1 LFDEIEKAH
10 PRIMDIFLQILDDGR
25 LMDSRGQTVFFTESI
40 IIFTS
45 NLGTRTTDSLGRSID
60 EREQL
65 ETILG
70 DQTLS
75 DEERQRRVREHFVQC
90 VEHFFMYE
98 ISRPELLNRIGH
110 NIVPFN
116 YIHSE
121 DVQREIVSSHLQ
133 RIKQDFEEQ
142 YKKRG
147 YSLEW
152 QSDVVDWLVKKHS
165 ERIALF
171 GGRGITNAIEQEI
184 VVPLSI
190 AVLKRMKGFQGTKF
204 LVRVEE
210 AGSGIRVE

>member
-1 LFDEIEKAH
+1 
-10 PRIMDIFLQILDDGR
+10 
-25 LMDSRGQTVFFTESI
+25 
-40 IIFTS
+40 
-45 NLGTRTTDSLGRSID
+45 
-60 EREQL
+60 
-65 ETILG
+65 
-70 DQTLS
+70 
-75 DEERQRRVREHFVQC
+75 
-90 VEHFFMYE
+90 
-98 ISRPELLNRIGH
+98 
-110 NIVPFN
+110 
-116 YIHSE
+116 
-121 DVQREIVSSHLQ
+121 VSSHLQ

-204 LVRVEE
+204 LVRVKE